1 LKGSIFSTGN
11 LTRLAVLVAIL
22 LVFCFTPLG
31 RLPLGPIFITL
42 NMIPVVISAILL
54 GPAGGAILGAIFGLW
69 SFSTCFGS
77 DILGTA
83 LVNQSF
89 GSAVLVAVMC
99 LVPRVVAGWV
109 PGFLFRWLDK
119 ERYIKLEHYKAD
131 EAGDLKFTGITK
143 LRLVWPSCVLTC
155 IAGSLL
161 NTLLF
166 TGALVLFFARNTIV
180 GEMLGSNDA
189 WTIIGIIITE
199 NAIFEAIACAVVGG
213 GVSRALLRY
222 RSQH

>member
-1 LKGSIFSTGN
+1 MKSSVFSTGRM
-11 LTRLAVLVAIL
+11 TRLAVLVAIL
-22 LVFCFTPLG
+22 LIFCYTPLG

-54 GPAGGAILGAIFGLW
+54 GPSGGAILGVIFGLW
-69 SFSTCFGS
+69 SFSTCFGT
-77 DILGTA
+77 DVLGTA

-89 GSAVLVAVMC
+89 GSAVLVALMC
-99 LVPRVVAGWV
+99 ITPRFIAGWV

-119 ERYIKLEHYKAD
+119 ERYIKLEHYKSD
-131 EAGDLKFTGITK
+131 EDGELKFTGITK

-155 IAGSLL
+155 VAGSLL

-166 TGALVLFFARNTIV
+166 TGALVLFFAKNAIV
-180 GEMLGSNDA
+180 GEMLGSNDV

-199 NAIFEAIACAVVGG
+199 NAIFEAIACAVAGG

-222 RSQH
+222 RPQR